1 LAQKFDHFH
10 KNNMKLSTGK
20 GIIHLDKPVVMGVLN
35 LTPDSFYD
43 GGRFPDERAWLDR
56 TGKMLDEGAT
66 IIDIGGSSTRPGSKE
81 ISTGEELK
89 RLLPALNAI
98 TSHYPNAVI
107 SVDTYRSP
115 VAEACI
121 AAGASIINDISG
133 GRFDGGMF
141 PLVARLKV
149 AYIMM
154 HILGTPADMQLKP
167 EYVDVVAEVK
177 DFFESGLNKLTE
189 LGVAGNVVVDP
200 GFGFGKSVA
209 HNFELLNRLSEFR
222 VLGCP
227 VMAGLSRK
235 SMINRIIGTRP
246 GEALNG
252 TTALNTIAL
261 LNGADI
267 LRVHDVR
274 EAIEVIK
281 LVDFY
286 KSNQ

>member
-1 LAQKFDHFH
+1 
-10 KNNMKLSTGK
+10 MKLVTGK
-20 GIIHLDKPVVMGVLN
+20 GIINLNKPVVMGVLN

-66 IIDIGGSSTRPGSKE
+66 IIDIGGISTRPGSKE

-98 TSHYPNAVI
+98 TRQFPDAAI

-121 AAGASIINDISG
+121 GAGASIINDISG
-133 GRFDGGMF
+133 GRFDGEMF

-149 AYIMM
+149 PYIMM
-154 HILGTPADMQLKP
+154 HILGTPARMQINP
-167 EYVDVVAEVK
+167 EYEDVVAEVK
-177 DFFESGLNKLTE
+177 EFFRSKLNKLKE
-189 LGVAGNVVVDP
+189 LGVTGNVVVDP
-200 GFGFGKSVA
+200 GFGFGKSVT
-209 HNFELLNRLSEFR
+209 HNFQLLNGLSEFR
-222 VLGCP
+222 NLGCP

-235 SMINRIIGTRP
+235 SMINRIIGTHP

-252 TTALNTIAL
+252 TTTLNTIAL

-267 LRVHDVR
+267 LRVHDVK